1 MIKTSKI
8 IEVEVTPE
16 MKEIALEKSKEMGLI
31 KNSILKSEGNAT
43 GFLGEEVVKEWLRNK
58 GEVSGRNTY
67 EYDFLFNS
75 WRCEVKT
82 KLTTVRPQSQYDC
95 SVANYNPNQKCD
107 FYIFVRILDKGD
119 KAWILGYISKEEF
132 FRNSIFLMKGD
143 LDPSNNYTVKAD
155 CYNIKISS
163 LLDIKNLPNE

>member
-1 MIKTSKI
+1 MIKSSKI
-8 IEVEVTPE
+8 IEVSITPD
-16 MKEIALEKSKEMGLI
+16 MKRVALEKSREMGLI
-31 KNSILKSEGNAT
+31 KNSILKSEGNET
-43 GFLGEEVVKEWLRNK
+43 GFLGEEVIKWWLGDK

-75 WRCEVKT
+75 KRCEVKT
-82 KLTTVRPQSQYDC
+82 KLTTVVPKSHYDC

-107 FYIFVRILDKGD
+107 FYIFVRVMSSSD
-119 KAWILGYISKEEF
+119 KAWILGYISKDEF
-132 FRNSIFLMKGD
+132 FRNSVFLMKGD